1 MYRLLKK
8 NSKFVWGAEQELAFL
23 DIKRAISDET
33 VLIGI
38 DYTKPILVYTDAS
51 DIGLGA
57 VLAQKV
63 DNGERPICFAS
74 RILQPSE
81 RNLHA
86 MEKELIAIIEKLGK
100 EKAHWI
106 NTNEPLRRLKGRENQ
121 PRKLR
126 SVIIH
131 PKSGIVK
138 VNVCQ
143 DKSDDILDL
152 MDTDPI
158 KLPALG
164 GGDKLCHKC
173 YRVGHVAKVCSN
185 PRNKEAYKKK
195 LKDDP
200 VFGEKE
206 KRRIR
211 HNFKEY
217 CRRKRQAAAKKRHC
231 KSSHIRGLEGR
242 SVG

>member
-1 MYRLLKK
+1 MDRRNSEEDTFSYFPTLKQF
-8 NSKFVWGAEQELAFL
+8 SEDILDLVWQEEDA
-23 DIKRAISDET
+23 KISDILPNITICERRAAS
-33 VLIGI
+33 LIIAGFSQFWRGNFPFEEGTAFRDI
-38 DYTKPILVYTDAS
+38 RRAS
-51 DIGLGA
+51 
-57 VLAQKV
+57 
-63 DNGERPICFAS
+63 
-74 RILQPSE
+74 
-81 RNLHA
+81 
-86 MEKELIAIIEKLGK
+86 EKLGK
-100 EKAHWI
+100 EEAHWI

-121 PRKLR
+121 PQKLR
-126 SVIIH
+126 SLIIH

-143 DKSDDILDL
+143 GQSGDILDL

-158 KLPALG
+158 KLPALDE
-164 GGDKLCHKC
+164 GDKLCHKC
-173 YRVGHVAKVCSN
+173 YKVGHVGKVCPN

-206 KRRIR
+206 KHRIR

-217 CRRKRQAAAKKRHC
+217 RRRKRQAAAKKRHC